1 MRCITIFIIFIYT
14 FYTFRYFI
22 IFIFDENNIWY
33 MIYPNT
39 CIANSD
45 KF

>member
-1 MRCITIFIIFIYT
+1 MKI
-14 FYTFRYFI
+14 
-22 IFIFDENNIWY
+22 NIWH

-45 KF
+45 KLTCF